1 MFLQAFLLIFLCD
14 LALFKLDGLHVL
26 NLDGDALVV
35 SLLQPHHFLCPL
47 LRLFDFLPGAHLL
60 LF

>member
-1 MFLQAFLLIFLCD
+1 
-14 LALFKLDGLHVL
+14 
-26 NLDGDALVV
+26 
-35 SLLQPHHFLCPL
+35 LLQPHHFLCPL